1 MFKNCAKGEQRN
13 KVPQSSLALKYM
25 LELSVNNIDAC
36 SHSANI
42 DVITNNSLHMCTS
55 TMAVVSE
62 LCGER
67 ALVTCKILVCA
78 ELVHVLCEIMPYV
91 KLPGSLLLLTMEI
104 LPRSN

>member
-1 MFKNCAKGEQRN
+1 MTELLDDGVLSLLSGGTMMSCSRTVQRETKGIRTS
-13 KVPQSSLALKYM
+13 SSLALKYM

-78 ELVHVLCEIMPYV
+78 ESVYYV
-91 KLPGSLLLLTMEI
+91 
-104 LPRSN
+104 RSCLM